1 MKVLLKK
8 PKGEDYINLRKSS
21 GMGGIKS
28 LERTNIALENSL
40 LNICIYENEK
50 LIGFGR
56 IVGDGGITYVVSDI
70 MVDENYQKKGLGKII
85 MKEIDDYFE
94 KNCND
99 ECFIMLIAN
108 KPADKLY
115 SKFKFEYLNDEKELG
130 MKRKR

>member
-1 MKVLLKK
+1 MKVLLKT

-70 MVDENYQKKGLGKII
+70 MVDKNYQKKV
-85 MKEIDDYFE
+85 
-94 KNCND
+94 
-99 ECFIMLIAN
+99 
-108 KPADKLY
+108 
-115 SKFKFEYLNDEKELG
+115 
-130 MKRKR
+130 